1 MTLDQRGF
9 LEAPGFVLLLLLSAL
24 LGTHAMLWHLRL
36 QQTRAHHKQLLC
48 LKNAMGVTSRMVKQ
62 VSHINKMLAAGKV
75 AQGIGLLFPGAGWI
89 AALKWEKAKKLLMKL
104 QEAAWLRSQ
113 QLLLKDRL
121 SGCRLPPQVHLSP
134 FKHATLFERKL
145 DVTVLRRETETW
157 WVKTPLMNFQAVW
170 KLKSPQQTLAWEVR

>member
-1 MTLDQRGF
+1 MALDQRGF

-48 LKNAMGVTSRMVKQ
+48 LKNAMGVTTRMVKQ

-75 AQGIGLLFPGAGWI
+75 GQGIGLFFPGAGWI
-89 AALKWEKAKKLLMKL
+89 AALKWEKAKKILMKL

-113 QLLLKDRL
+113 QLLLSDRMN
-121 SGCRLPPQVHLSP
+121 GCRLPPQAHLSP
-134 FKHATLFERKL
+134 FKRATLFERKL
-145 DVTVLRRETETW
+145 DVTMLRRETEAW
-157 WVKTPLMNFQAVW
+157 FVKTPLMHFHAIW
-170 KLKSPQQTLAWEVR
+170 KMNSPHQSISWEVR

>member
-48 LKNAMGVTSRMVKQ
+48 LKNAMGVTTRMVKQ
-62 VSHINKMLAAGKV
+62 VSTINKMLAAGKV
-75 AQGIGLLFPGAGWI
+75 GQGIALFFPGAGWI
-89 AALKWEKAKKLLMKL
+89 AALEWEKAKRLLMKL

-113 QLLLKDRL
+113 QLLLQDRL

-145 DVTVLRRETETW
+145 DVTVLRKERETW
-157 WVKTPLMNFQAVW
+157 FVKTPLMSFQAAW
-170 KLKSPQQTLAWEVR
+170 KMGSATQSISWEVR

>member
-24 LGTHAMLWHLRL
+24 LGTQAMLWHLRL

-48 LKNAMGVTSRMVKQ
+48 LKNAMGVTTRMVTQ

-75 AQGIGLLFPGAGWI
+75 GQGIGLFFPGAGWI
-89 AALKWEKAKKLLMKL
+89 AALEWEKAKKVLMKL
-104 QEAAWLRSQ
+104 QEAAWLRAQ
-113 QLLLKDRL
+113 QLLTQDRL
-121 SGCRLPPQVHLSP
+121 NGCRLPPQVHLTP
-134 FKHATLFERKL
+134 FKRAALFERKL

-157 WVKTPLMNFQAVW
+157 WVKTPLMSFRASW
-170 KLKSPQQTLAWEVR
+170 KMKSPLVSLGWEVR